1 MRLHLECCTQLWGPQ
16 YQKTWICWSGSEES
30 QRVIR
35 EMEYLLYNKG
45 WEMAFFSL
53 EKRRS
58 GKALLKSFL
67 YRAYR
72 KDGNR
77 LFSRECSDR
86 TRVNAFTLK
95 INLDY
100 IWGDFFFTMWVLKH
114 WNEFYKK
121 VVDSPF
127 LETCR
132 VRLKRDLSK
141 LVKVVPAL
149 CRGMD

>member
-1 MRLHLECCTQLWGPQ
+1 
-16 YQKTWICWSGSEES
+16 
-30 QRVIR
+30 
-35 EMEYLLYNKG
+35 
-45 WEMAFFSL
+45 MAFFSL

-95 INLDY
+95 INLD
-100 IWGDFFFTMWVLKH
+100 
-114 WNEFYKK
+114 
-121 VVDSPF
+121 
-127 LETCR
+127 
-132 VRLKRDLSK
+132 
-141 LVKVVPAL
+141 
-149 CRGMD
+149 